1 MSTAHGLSGT
11 LERWAFR
18 MNSSETNLFQSQET
32 SCQKRFSGEWQTKQL
47 GELGTFA
54 KGSGIRRSDLSEDG
68 LPCVLY
74 GELYTRYSGR
84 IDEPVSK
91 VSQEVAQTAL
101 SIKSGDLL
109 FAGSG
114 ETAED
119 IGRCAAY
126 LGSSTAFAGGDII
139 VLTPSG
145 VNSLYLG
152 HLMNHPS
159 VSSQKA
165 RMGQGTTIAHIVAHN
180 LAQIR
185 IRIPERA
192 EQRAIAT
199 ALSDVDGLLDSLDAL
214 IAKNQAVKQATMQQL
229 LTGRTRLPGFSGQWE
244 MKRLGDILTFLTT
257 ASNPRSDLGD
267 DGGAS
272 YIHYG
277 DVHALSY
284 PVLDC
289 ARQGLPSIDRALVKR
304 ITPVRD
310 SDLVMVD
317 ASEDLDG
324 IGKSVEIRGAQDKTV
339 ISGLHTILC
348 RGHSQFW
355 ATGFKAY
362 LQFIPAFRNKLV
374 RVATGI
380 SVYGIS
386 KNQLA
391 EITLMLPA
399 KREQAA
405 IAAVLS
411 DMDAEI
417 NALERRRDK
426 TAAIK
431 QAMMQELLTGRV
443 RLVEAR

>member
-1 MSTAHGLSGT
+1 M
-11 LERWAFR
+11 
-18 MNSSETNLFQSQET
+18 
-32 SCQKRFSGEWQTKQL
+32 
-47 GELGTFA
+47 
-54 KGSGIRRSDLSEDG
+54 
-68 LPCVLY
+68 
-74 GELYTRYSGR
+74 
-84 IDEPVSK
+84 
-91 VSQEVAQTAL
+91 
-101 SIKSGDLL
+101 
-109 FAGSG
+109 
-114 ETAED
+114 
-119 IGRCAAY
+119 
-126 LGSSTAFAGGDII
+126 
-139 VLTPSG
+139 
-145 VNSLYLG
+145 
-152 HLMNHPS
+152 
-159 VSSQKA
+159 
-165 RMGQGTTIAHIVAHN
+165 
-180 LAQIR
+180 
-185 IRIPERA
+185 
-192 EQRAIAT
+192 
-199 ALSDVDGLLDSLDAL
+199 DGLLDSLDAL
-214 IAKNQAVKQATMQQL
+214 IAKKRAVKQATMQQL
-229 LTGRTRLPGFSGQWE
+229 LTGRTRLPGFSGEWE

-289 ARQGLPSIDRALVKR
+289 ARQGLPSIDRALVER

>member
-1 MSTAHGLSGT
+1 MSMSASVPAEWKL
-11 LERWAFR
+11 AF
-18 MNSSETNLFQSQET
+18 
-32 SCQKRFSGEWQTKQL
+32 L
-47 GELGTFA
+47 GEVITSRQGGTPPKSHRDFWNGDIPFVTA
-54 KGSGIRRSDLSEDG
+54 ADLTDSRIGAANARSFLTIQGLKSGATAICE
-68 LPCVLY
+68 P
-74 GELYTRYSGR
+74 GELLLATRTRVG
-84 IDEPVSK
+84 
-91 VSQEVAQTAL
+91 
-101 SIKSGDLL
+101 
-109 FAGSG
+109 FAGIADEMMGASQDITVLSAT
-114 ETAED
+114 ERVDPTYLYWVLED
-119 IGRCAAY
+119 CATQ
-126 LGSSTAFAGGDII
+126 LQNNTRGTSIQGITRGDVDMLPI
-139 VLTPSG
+139 LLPP
-145 VNSLYLG
+145 L
-152 HLMNHPS
+152 H
-159 VSSQKA
+159 
-165 RMGQGTTIAHIVAHN
+165 
-180 LAQIR
+180 
-185 IRIPERA
+185 
-192 EQRAIAT
+192 EQQAIAV

-214 IAKNQAVKQATMQQL
+214 IAKKQAVKQATMQQL
-229 LTGRTRLPGFSGQWE
+229 LTGRTRLPGFSGEWE

-267 DGGAS
+267 DRGAS

-289 ARQGLPSIDRALVKR
+289 ARQGLPSIDRALVER